1 MFVQN
6 LAVWM
11 CNFQRPLG
19 ADKIQMRLPLINS
32 VGFVVWLWLLFS
44 NITNNWGKKA
54 LLLRSLKELL
64 FYMKGNYGVK
74 KAAEDMETSCL
85 A

>member
-1 MFVQN
+1 M
-6 LAVWM
+6 WI

-32 VGFVVWLWLLFS
+32 VGFVVWLWSLFS
-44 NITNNWGKKA
+44 KIRNNWGKKA

-64 FYMKGNYGVK
+64 FYMKGNYGEK
-74 KAAEDMETSCL
+74 KAVEDMETSCL